1 MEVDDP
7 YRAPATLPATA
18 PILPAVPRFAARETM
33 AGEYYSPPTLKLA
46 SLSLV
51 TLGLYPL
58 YWFWQ
63 NWRAIKRETGGTQW
77 PWARALF
84 APLWSFLCFSDL
96 RDIAVSRR
104 RELAFAPG
112 LLAAAYFLLNLT
124 GRLPGGLTLVS
135 LFTFVPILPINSLLR
150 RYHREEGVDMQRMDR
165 FGVWHILLLVFGG
178 IFLMLV
184 LFGLSMP
191 ESQR

>member
-18 PILPAVPRFAARETM
+18 PMLPAVPRFAARETM

-112 LLAAAYFLLNLT
+112 LLAAAYFLLNLA
-124 GRLPGGLTLVS
+124 GRLPGGLTLLS

-150 RYHREEGVDMQRMDR
+150 RYHREEGLDMQRMDR

-184 LFGLSMP
+184 LFGLTLP
-191 ESQR
+191 EGQR

>member
-18 PILPAVPRFAARETM
+18 PMLPAVPRFAARETM

-112 LLAAAYFLLNLT
+112 LLAAAYFLLNLA

-184 LFGLSMP
+184 LFGLSLP
-191 ESQR
+191 EGQR